1 MGVHSEV
8 VRIDLDRRDRR
19 SGKPEPPKQLTDGRH
34 SVQFWSVAPA
44 ASRMVFQLDEPTRLG
59 DVWTLP
65 LDGGQTVRVTG
76 VYDTLDPTFD
86 LPRQEKVS
94 WRGTD
99 GVTVEI
105 PYREMPNLDL
115 KVAFITDPV
124 GTRIE
129 LTEGLRGK

>member
-1 MGVHSEV
+1 M
-8 VRIDLDRRDRR
+8 
-19 SGKPEPPKQLTDGRH
+19 TDGRH

-86 LPRQEKVS
+86 LPVAQGQRVRPRLLIDVFNVGSPRKPVLYDQQHYLTPD
-94 WRGTD
+94 RT
-99 GVTVEI
+99 GVNSNYGAVTGYQ
-105 PYREMPNLDL
+105 PPMSAR
-115 KVAFITDPV
+115 V
-124 GTRIE
+124 GMVVDF
-129 LTEGLRGK
+129 